1 MKCSTARKNVLL
13 WSDGEAADAILK
25 KAVDGHLAQCESCIR
40 WREYLRV
47 LEDGAEDA
55 KIPPFEMS
63 SQVAKAIQT
72 AGVRDHLRFAPSLRL
87 GAAVVLGVLVIFAG
101 ISLLVLNNPWEKV
114 REEWVQVDG
123 QKYHVVQLDPSASF
137 DPDYLK
143 PLITSALQ
151 SDIRRQLGFLTDS
164 LAFALRNIDGSR
176 DWEALREA
184 LAEQKIILPD
194 APPEFLA
201 LSKRLTEVLQTDA
214 RDAELWVIQPTD
226 SVLLFTL
233 VGDEKW

>member
-1 MKCSTARKNVLL
+1 MKCSIVRKNILL
-13 WSDGEAADAILK
+13 WSDGEAADAMLQ
-25 KAVDGHLAQCESCIR
+25 KAVDDHLAQCKSCTR

-47 LEDGAEDA
+47 LEDGSEDA

-72 AGVRDHLRFAPSLRL
+72 SGVRNHPRFAPSLRL
-87 GAAVVLGVLVIFAG
+87 GAAVALGVLVVFAG

-114 REEWVQVDG
+114 RAEWVQADG
-123 QKYHVVQLDPSASF
+123 QTYHVVRLDPSASF

-151 SDIRRQLGFLTDS
+151 SEVRRQLGFLTDS
-164 LAFALRNIDGSR
+164 LTSALHNADGSW
-176 DWEALREA
+176 DWEVLREA
-184 LAEQKIILPD
+184 LEEQKIRLSD
-194 APPEFLA
+194 APPGFLV
-201 LSKRLTEVLQTDA
+201 LSKRLTEVLRTDV
-214 RDAELWVIQPTD
+214 RNAELWVIQPTD

>member
-1 MKCSTARKNVLL
+1 MKCSIARKNILL
-13 WSDGEAADAILK
+13 WSDGEAAEAMPQ
-25 KAVDGHLAQCESCIR
+25 KAVDDHLAQCKSCTR

-72 AGVRDHLRFAPSLRL
+72 AGVRNHTRFAPSLRL
-87 GAAVVLGVLVIFAG
+87 GAAVALGVLVIFAG
-101 ISLLVLNNPWEKV
+101 ISLLVLNNPWEKI

-123 QKYHVVQLDPSASF
+123 QEYHVVRLDSSASF

-164 LAFALRNIDGSR
+164 LASALHNADGDW
-176 DWEALREA
+176 DWEALHKA

-194 APPEFLA
+194 APSGFLA
-201 LSKRLTEVLQTDA
+201 LSKRLAETLQTDA

-233 VGDEKW
+233 VGDGKW